1 MSNLSEKKLFVIFF
15 KLWII
20 LSNVY
25 LIFFCCLTIICKM
38 ISCMELLIIYQ
49 SLFSCRNSH
58 LFVHYN
64 GWTCHF
70 TPAVFNFICLLK
82 VLEICTQI
90 VHTYAYL
97 YFSMKKKWKQGS
109 VKIIFLGNNPSTHLA
124 VSYRISK
131 AFWTIQLRS
140 IQLVNQKYLN
150 LVKIISKKK
159 NHTTH

>member
-1 MSNLSEKKLFVIFF
+1 MEDTQTCSHANIFFTLNAMPNLSEKKLFVIFF

-20 LSNVY
+20 LSNAY

-97 YFSMKKKWKQGS
+97 YFSMKKNGNKVLSRLYFLATTHPPTSLYHTGS
-109 VKIIFLGNNPSTHLA
+109 VRLFEPSSF
-124 VSYRISK
+124 VP
-131 AFWTIQLRS
+131 F
-140 IQLVNQKYLN
+140 N
-150 LVKIISKKK
+150 
-159 NHTTH
+159 

>member
-1 MSNLSEKKLFVIFF
+1 MPNLSEKKLFVIFF

-20 LSNVY
+20 LSNAY

-97 YFSMKKKWKQGS
+97 YFSMKKNGNKVLSRLYFLATTHPPTWLYHTGS
-109 VKIIFLGNNPSTHLA
+109 VRLFEPFSFVPFT
-124 VSYRISK
+124 
-131 AFWTIQLRS
+131 
-140 IQLVNQKYLN
+140 
-150 LVKIISKKK
+150 
-159 NHTTH
+159 

>member
-1 MSNLSEKKLFVIFF
+1 MPNLSEKKLFVIFF

-20 LSNVY
+20 LSNAY

-38 ISCMELLIIYQ
+38 ISWMEHLIIYQ

-90 VHTYAYL
+90 VHTYICMHICISAW
-97 YFSMKKKWKQGS
+97 KKMETRFCKDYISWQQPTHPLRC
-109 VKIIFLGNNPSTHLA
+109 II
-124 VSYRISK
+124 
-131 AFWTIQLRS
+131 QD
-140 IQLVNQKYLN
+140 Q
-150 LVKIISKKK
+150 
-159 NHTTH
+159 

>member
-1 MSNLSEKKLFVIFF
+1 MYGTFNYLSVIVFMSQFPS
-15 KLWII
+15 
-20 LSNVY
+20 
-25 LIFFCCLTIICKM
+25 IC
-38 ISCMELLIIYQ
+38 I
-49 SLFSCRNSH
+49 
-58 LFVHYN
+58 HYN

-70 TPAVFNFICLLK
+70 TPAVFKFICLLK

-97 YFSMKKKWKQGS
+97 YFSMKKKKWKQGS

-159 NHTTH
+159 TIQRIKKYLIFFT